1 MSGWDYP
8 DPAEL
13 VALSSDKDWSD
24 LLDRYPSLNPR
35 PFERCLEVARDC
47 GASTAV
53 IETRYLDEDYRSEY
67 SAFFSK
73 TFAEIPDT
81 THRIH
86 FFVRELEPAQL
97 WDLPDDHGYVGFVVV
112 RPSQL
117 GRVGRTMLKPPPDL
131 EDQVRTAVTSTVNFF
146 GQRLTVR
153 GVPFAQQ
160 DTQFGRCAHVA
171 AWICHYT
178 AALRDDTQRRLM
190 ADFTLLADA
199 NVVEGRPLP
208 SQGLT
213 GLQLS
218 NLLRDFGLPP
228 LFYRMGDLPTP
239 DPNQPPPDHKEGE
252 HPGYWDT
259 RIVAIA
265 CRYLNSGYPVLIGTL
280 DHAFVLIG
288 YGRKPRDG
296 ERDWIPFIRHD
307 DQRGPYLV
315 VDHVLADVDAA
326 TGNHYGP
333 WSMLIA
339 PVPEKLWLSPEAA
352 ERAGQRYMLAM
363 SEVVAGENLIKGV
376 SALHTLDAKGHIAY
390 RTYAISAT
398 SFKAAA
404 LERGL
409 DRASASEYRLARL
422 PRLVWVVE
430 AVDRRRR
437 SKGQPSVIAEAVFDS
452 TSTDFDPAELIIRVP
467 GACLVRQTDGA
478 VRFPVPA
485 PKRYTTSAATTQ
497 P

>member
-1 MSGWDYP
+1 MPAWEDP

-13 VALSSDKDWSD
+13 VALGTDDDWND
-24 LLDRYPSLNPR
+24 LLGRYPSLNPR
-35 PFERCLEVARDC
+35 ALERCLEVARTG
-47 GASTAV
+47 GASSAV

-86 FFVRELEPAQL
+86 FFERDLAPDQL
-97 WDLPDDHGYVGFVVV
+97 WDLPGDHGYLGFVVV
-112 RPSQL
+112 RPSEL
-117 GRVGRTMLKPPPDL
+117 GRVGRTMLRPPPDL
-131 EDQVRTAVTSTVNFF
+131 EDQIRTSVVSTVSFF
-146 GQRLTVR
+146 GQRLTVS

-160 DTQFGRCAHVA
+160 DAQFGRCAHVA
-171 AWICHYT
+171 AWICHYS
-178 AALRDDTQRRLM
+178 AALRGDTQRRLM

-199 NVVEGRPLP
+199 SVLEGRPLP

-239 DPNQPPPDHKEGE
+239 DPNQPPPEHQEGQ
-252 HPGYWDT
+252 HPGLWDT

-265 CRYLNSGYPVLIGTL
+265 CRYLNSGYPVLIGTS
-280 DHAFVLIG
+280 DHAFALIG
-288 YGRKPRDG
+288 YGRRPRDG
-296 ERDWIPFIRHD
+296 DRDWIPFVRHD

-315 VDHVLADVDAA
+315 VDDVLADTDPA

-339 PVPEKLWLSPEAA
+339 PVPDMLWLSPRGRRTSWSAIH
-352 ERAGQRYMLAM
+352 AGD
-363 SEVVAGENLIKGV
+363 V
-376 SALHTLDAKGHIAY
+376 
-390 RTYAISAT
+390 
-398 SFKAAA
+398 
-404 LERGL
+404 ERG
-409 DRASASEYRLARL
+409 
-422 PRLVWVVE
+422 
-430 AVDRRRR
+430 
-437 SKGQPSVIAEAVFDS
+437 G
-452 TSTDFDPAELIIRVP
+452 T
-467 GACLVRQTDGA
+467 
-478 VRFPVPA
+478 
-485 PKRYTTSAATTQ
+485 AATRNPCGRAAHNRLRRAHRLSHVRDHGDRVQGCCSLTR